1 MSYEIKKVVVL
12 GSGLMGNGLTQ
23 VFARDKDTAV
33 VLRSRSK
40 KSNPFEGVRA
50 DLDILIKNGAMT
62 EEDAG
67 AILSRMSFTD
77 DMEEAL
83 ADADLVVECVLEN
96 MELKQDLFREIE
108 PLIRPDTILATNTS
122 VMSITQIA
130 SKTQKKDRVVGTHF
144 WNPPYL
150 IPLVEVVK
158 GDGTSLEVVDAVY
171 GYLKKIGKKPVK
183 CMKDVQGFIANR
195 LQHAIWREALY
206 VVEAGI
212 ADAATVDEALKYGP
226 GLRWPHLGILE
237 NVDMIGADL
246 SLDIQRGVI
255 PYLAD
260 NKEPS
265 ALLEKLVA
273 EGKLGFKAE
282 PDADGLHEGY
292 QKWTDGQIAESRTAL
307 REYLIKVTKDLK

>member
-1 MSYEIKKVVVL
+1 MTIKKVAVL

-23 VFARDKDTAV
+23 VFARDKDTSV
-33 VLRSRSK
+33 VLRSRSMK
-40 KSNPFEGVRA
+40 ANPLDGIRA
-50 DLDILIKNGAMT
+50 NLDQLIENDAMT
-62 EEDAG
+62 EEEAG
-67 AILSRMSFTD
+67 AILSRISFTD

-83 ADADLVVECVLEN
+83 KDTDLVVECVPEV
-96 MELKQDLFREIE
+96 MEIKQDMFRDIE
-108 PLIRPDTILATNTS
+108 PLVRPDTILATNTS
-122 VMSITQIA
+122 VMSITEIA

-158 GDGTSLEVVDAVY
+158 GEETSFDVLDATY
-171 GYLKKIGKKPVK
+171 DYLKKIGKKPVK
-183 CMKDVQGFIANR
+183 CLKDVQGFVANR

-237 NVDMIGADL
+237 NVDMIGTDL
-246 SLDIQRGVI
+246 SLNIQRGVI

-260 NKEPS
+260 NKTPS
-265 ALLEKLVA
+265 PLLEKLVA
-273 EGKLGFKAE
+273 DGKIGFKT
-282 PDADGLHEGY
+282 GEGY
-292 QKWTDGQIAESRTAL
+292 QKWTPEEAAARNLAL